1 MELKN
6 IVNDIKSYID
16 SEAVK
21 NKIALDLGLKF
32 KNNKCLCFKHSESNP
47 SMSYDSKKKKF
58 KCFSCGASYDIFN
71 HYQEYYNKSFLEAVK
86 SIVSDFN
93 MNIDINIKDS
103 ERVARKQPTKHN
115 NYNEKVL
122 SYCNKRSISKETLDY
137 VGIKENKDSV
147 CFEYRNELGE
157 HVANKYRFTKNQKP
171 DNVLLSGFIFNQN
184 PIKTIYMYYQPL
196 HTAI

>member
-6 IVNDIKSYID
+6 AVNDIKSYID

-71 HYQEYYNKSFLEAVK
+71 HYQEYYNKSFIEAVK
-86 SIVSDFN
+86 SIISDFTAS
-93 MNIDINIKDS
+93 IND
-103 ERVARKQPTKHN
+103 
-115 NYNEKVL
+115 
-122 SYCNKRSISKETLDY
+122 
-137 VGIKENKDSV
+137 
-147 CFEYRNELGE
+147 
-157 HVANKYRFTKNQKP
+157 
-171 DNVLLSGFIFNQN
+171 LL
-184 PIKTIYMYYQPL
+184 
-196 HTAI
+196 